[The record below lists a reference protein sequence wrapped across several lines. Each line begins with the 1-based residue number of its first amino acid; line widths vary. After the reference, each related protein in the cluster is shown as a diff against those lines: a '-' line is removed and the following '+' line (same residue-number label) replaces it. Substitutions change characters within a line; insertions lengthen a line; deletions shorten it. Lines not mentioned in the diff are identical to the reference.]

1 MPDAVHVHYAI
12 VVVVVV
18 VLFIFIKPKSFS
30 DFSPL
35 TKSGSVLGVRSTIDG
50 ILNVYNAPV
59 NCKIIFYRG
68 FSIGEK
74 LWWIADA
81 L

>member
-12 VVVVVV
+12 VVVVV
-18 VLFIFIKPKSFS
+18 LFIFIKPKSFCNY
-30 DFSPL
+30 SPL
-35 TKSGSVLGVRSTIDG
+35 TKSGSVLGVRSTFDG

-74 LWWIADA
+74 SWWIADA